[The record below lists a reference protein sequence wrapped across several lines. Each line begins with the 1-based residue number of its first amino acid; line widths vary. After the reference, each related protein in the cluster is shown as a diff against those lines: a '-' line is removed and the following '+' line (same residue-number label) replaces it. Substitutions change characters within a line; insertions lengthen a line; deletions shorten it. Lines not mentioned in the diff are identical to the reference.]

1 MKLNLEMCES
11 KKWYILDEN
20 NYIYIYRERERKRE
34 KGGKE
39 DIYDRPPFFCFLIMM
54 TDLPYYKMIR
64 FSKNLLHLGSI
75 NEYNGNA
82 SKSDTANSRKNL
94 IENNVFTDMDK

>member
-1 MKLNLEMCES
+1 MCED

-20 NYIYIYRERERKRE
+20 NYIYIYIYIERER
-34 KGGKE
+34 GGKE
-39 DIYDRPPFFCFLIMM
+39 DIYDRPPSFFFLIMM

>member
-1 MKLNLEMCES
+1 
-11 KKWYILDEN
+11 
-20 NYIYIYRERERKRE
+20 
-34 KGGKE
+34 
-39 DIYDRPPFFCFLIMM
+39 M
-54 TDLPYYKMIR
+54 TDLPYYNYKMIR

-94 IENNVFTDMDK
+94 IENNVFTEMGKWH